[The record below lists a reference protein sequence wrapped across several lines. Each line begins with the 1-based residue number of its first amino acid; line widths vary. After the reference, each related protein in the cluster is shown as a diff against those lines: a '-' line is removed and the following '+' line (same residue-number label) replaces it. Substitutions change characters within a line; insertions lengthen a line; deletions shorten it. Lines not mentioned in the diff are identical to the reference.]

1 MPKFDGYKC
10 CICGELQD
18 DIWGHNPEPV
28 KSEGRCCSYCNI
40 EVVLLATL
48 EMLSKMANNTKE
60 CSNDD
65 CDTAVDNKEDDI
77 CTDCYMKEIDK
88 EIYKYN

>member
-1 MPKFDGYKC
+1 
-10 CICGELQD
+10 
-18 DIWGHNPEPV
+18 
-28 KSEGRCCSYCNI
+28 
-40 EVVLLATL
+40 VLLARL
-48 EMLSKMANNTKE
+48 EMLSRMANNTKE

-65 CDTAVDNKEDDI
+65 CDTVVDNKEDDI